1 MGSLRCIFLFSL
13 FKSLYTTTTTTKIN
27 DFSININRQKN
38 ENMSKKKQQ
47 QQQQTEPDQY
57 YLIFFFVAQYLT
69 FPKLRNQ
76 AAYINIRELNEKTT
90 Q

>member
-1 MGSLRCIFLFSL
+1 MMI
-13 FKSLYTTTTTTKIN
+13 
-27 DFSININRQKN
+27 
-38 ENMSKKKQQ
+38 Q

>member
-1 MGSLRCIFLFSL
+1 MGSLHCFFLFSL
-13 FKSLYTTTTTTKIN
+13 FKSLYTTTTTTTKIN

-38 ENMSKKKQQ
+38 ENMSKKK
-47 QQQQTEPDQY
+47 QQQTEPDQY

-76 AAYINIRELNEKTT
+76 AAYINIKELNEKTT